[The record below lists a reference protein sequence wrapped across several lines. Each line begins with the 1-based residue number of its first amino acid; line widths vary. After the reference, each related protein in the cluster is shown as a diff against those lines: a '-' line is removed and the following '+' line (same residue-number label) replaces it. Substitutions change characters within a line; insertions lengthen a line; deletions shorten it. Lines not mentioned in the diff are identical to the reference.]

1 MTFIRCMGIPMS
13 HRKNIDHHTYIIE
26 TWFSNEDKGYVA
38 IVNNLGG
45 VDHAVHVSAVGDDK
59 YKAIAE
65 VSEALRSW
73 ESSD

>member
-1 MTFIRCMGIPMS
+1 MTK
-13 HRKNIDHHTYIIE
+13 HYTYIIQAFE
-26 TWFSNEDKGYVA
+26 SEEDEGWVA
-38 IVNNLGG
+38 AVVNLSTPDES
-45 VDHAVHVSAVGDDK
+45 VYVSAIGDDK